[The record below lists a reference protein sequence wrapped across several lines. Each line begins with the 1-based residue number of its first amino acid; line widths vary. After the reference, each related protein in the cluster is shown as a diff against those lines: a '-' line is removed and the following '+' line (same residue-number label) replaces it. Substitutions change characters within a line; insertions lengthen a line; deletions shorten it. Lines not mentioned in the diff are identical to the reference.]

1 MKVIACVDDNFGMIF
16 NERRTSRDREVIKDI
31 MNNLD
36 GKLWIR
42 GFSEELFVDYM
53 DKVMVDD
60 NLFGKIGNED
70 ICFIE
75 DVTLSG
81 MENDISEVILYK
93 WNKKYPQDLGLELDL
108 NYYELK
114 ESVDIQGYSHDVIT
128 RENYI
133 KK

>member
-1 MKVIACVDDNFGMIF
+1 MAETEKKAPRVI
-16 NERRTSRDREVIKDI
+16 
-31 MNNLD
+31 NNLD

-42 GFSEELFVDYM
+42 GFSEDLFVDYM

-81 MENDISEVILYK
+81 MENDISEIILYK

-108 NYYELK
+108 NCYELK